1 MPEQS
6 KKWLWIA
13 LSASAFALVVIG
25 AAFIFFAPVKSSS
38 PVPFDI
44 RGNAEPRKQEPG
56 EYLANE
62 PPGMVTT
69 QTTSGDIIIVY
80 GNNPESTQTPSATS
94 TTLAPTNV
102 TPKSPAPTSA
112 VPTTTLPPAQ
122 PKATATTIKVTPVTT
137 TVPKP
142 TATPTTVKKPQAPVA
157 ASSSGSNFWIQ
168 AGSFKVRESAD
179 SLKAAFAQKNLAAVI
194 VVKDIDGKS
203 YYQVRVGPYVSRE
216 DAKKWLTNVRAV
228 PGSSQEAFVTQ

>member
-13 LSASAFALVVIG
+13 LSVSAFALVVIG

-44 RGNAEPRKQEPG
+44 RGQAEPRQAEPG

-80 GNNPESTQTPSATS
+80 GNNPESTE
-94 TTLAPTNV
+94 APTV
-102 TPKSPAPTSA
+102 VPAPAPTTIVA
-112 VPTTTLPPAQ
+112 PTPTTTLPKP
-122 PKATATTIKVTPVTT
+122 VTTT

-142 TATPTTVKKPQAPVA
+142 VTTTTIKKAVAPA
-157 ASSSGSNFWIQ
+157 APAVTTSNFWIQ

-179 SLKAAFAQKNLAAVI
+179 SLKASFAQKGLIAAI
-194 VVKDIDGKS
+194 TVKDIDGKS
-203 YYQVRVGPYVSRE
+203 YYQVKVGPYTSRDE
-216 DAKKWLTNVRAV
+216 AKKWLTTVRAV

>member
-25 AAFIFFAPVKSSS
+25 AAFLFFAPVKSSS

-44 RGNAEPRKQEPG
+44 RGKAEPRKEEPG

-80 GNNPESTQTPSATS
+80 GNEPTS
-94 TTLAPTNV
+94 TTLAPAQA
-102 TPKSPAPTSA
+102 PAPVT
-112 VPTTTLPPAQ
+112 TTTLA
-122 PKATATTIKVTPVTT
+122 KAAPVTT

-142 TATPTTVKKPQAPVA
+142 VTTTVPKPVATPTTVKKALPPPSPA
-157 ASSSGSNFWIQ
+157 ASGSSFWIQ
-168 AGSFKVRESAD
+168 AGSFKARDSAD
-179 SLKAAFAQKNLAAVI
+179 TLKAAFAEKGMVASI

-203 YYQVRVGPYVSRE
+203 YYQVKVGPYASRDE
-216 DAKKWLTNVRAV
+216 AKKWLTTVRAV

>member
-44 RGNAEPRKQEPG
+44 RGQAEPRQAEPG
-56 EYLANE
+56 EYLANQ

-80 GNNPESTQTPSATS
+80 GNNPETTEAAPSVA
-94 TTLAPTNV
+94 A
-102 TPKSPAPTSA
+102 PAPTTIIA
-112 VPTTTLPPAQ
+112 PVP
-122 PKATATTIKVTPVTT
+122 TT

-142 TATPTTVKKPQAPVA
+142 ATTTTVPKPVTTTTIKKAVAPASPA
-157 ASSSGSNFWIQ
+157 ATTSNFWIQ

-179 SLKAAFAQKNLAAVI
+179 SLKSSFAQKGMTATI
-194 VVKDIDGKS
+194 IVKDIDGKS
-203 YYQVRVGPYVSRE
+203 YYQVKVGPYTSRE
-216 DAKKWLTNVRAV
+216 EAKKWLTTVRAV